1 MKGRRWVVPLVA
13 MWFLS
18 TACGP
23 ASPSDPNGYSTTD
36 VPTATP
42 SPAPSQVIER
52 TDWRLAEPAEGT
64 ELSVV
69 VPIPSPDA
77 CGFFERADVMET
89 AERVTIETFVRRR
102 IPGPDEACP
111 EHLAFE
117 PVTVT
122 LEQPVGD
129 RQLDGCD
136 APPDGNAYFTEP
148 VPPEGCGSA
157 TDL

>member
-1 MKGRRWVVPLVA
+1 MVPLVA

-18 TACGP
+18 MACGS
-23 ASPSDPNGYSTTD
+23 ASPSDPNGYSPTD
-36 VPTATP
+36 APMATP

-52 TDWRLAEPAEGT
+52 TGWRLAEPAEGT
-64 ELSVV
+64 ELSLV

-89 AERVTIETFVRRR
+89 ADRVTIETFVRRR
-102 IPGPDEACP
+102 IPGPGEACP

-117 PVTVT
+117 PVKVT
-122 LEQPVGD
+122 LEQPLGD
-129 RQLDGCD
+129 RHLEGCE
-136 APPDGNAYFTEP
+136 APPDGTSAFTAP
-148 VPPEGCGSA
+148 VPPEGCAGA